1 MTTTTTTTTHR
12 LPGGSKRIRHKDF
25 GWARLETIKSPA
37 GKFSASYGTY
47 AVIVTDAPTI
57 GPVSVNGV
65 TASTPSCM
73 PRSYSVFR
81 PGDHVA
87 GTFPEEVVYD
97 RLVFEPGF
105 VEKTLQDETNRADVQ
120 LPPALRLALPPVFA
134 SLWRNIQ
141 AAIETPVAYSNA
153 IAGVCGQVLLVLLVE
168 TQLENEAVHA
178 RSGRARAVKRAIAHI
193 DTNIGSNLEVFELA
207 KAAGLS
213 MFHFCRVFKR
223 ETGLSVHQFVL
234 ERRLA
239 CARQM
244 LLGTN
249 EKIASIA
256 LECGF
261 SSQSHLTTAFRKRY
275 AVTPRAFRNAI
286 GAKND

>member
-1 MTTTTTTTTHR
+1 MSTITTTHLLPDGAER
-12 LPGGSKRIRHKDF
+12 LRHKDL

-37 GKFSASYGTY
+37 GAFSASFGTY
-47 AVIVTDAPTI
+47 AVVVTDSASI

-65 TASTPSCM
+65 MASTPTYA

-81 PGDHVA
+81 PGDKVA
-87 GTFPEEVVYD
+87 GTFSEEVVYD

-105 VEKTLQDETNRADVQ
+105 VETTLKDEINRADIQ
-120 LPPALRLALPPVFA
+120 LPPALRLDLTPVFA
-134 SLWRNIQ
+134 SLWRNIL

-153 IAGVCGQVLLVLLVE
+153 IAGVCGRVLLVLLVDA
-168 TQLENEAVHA
+168 QLKNEAGNA
-178 RSGRARAVKRAIAHI
+178 RSGRALAVKRAIAHI
-193 DTNIGSNLEVFELA
+193 DANIGSNLEVYELA
-207 KAAGLS
+207 NAAGLS

-239 CARQM
+239 RARQM

-275 AVTPRAFRNAI
+275 AVTPKSFRNTI
-286 GAKND
+286 GSRDK